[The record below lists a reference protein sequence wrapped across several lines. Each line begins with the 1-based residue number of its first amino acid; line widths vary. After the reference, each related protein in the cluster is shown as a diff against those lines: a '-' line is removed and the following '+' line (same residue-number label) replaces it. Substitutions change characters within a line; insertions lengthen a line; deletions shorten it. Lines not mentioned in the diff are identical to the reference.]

1 MDFPLKVGSPAGAG
15 CFGFRWRAGPAAAA
29 SPARPS
35 QAGCSLRSSTHGS
48 FTLSLKGNTDAFFVG
63 IINAELAKTEVLRCS
78 FFLKFRF
85 SEIADLRASLL
96 GMTLTVLHGKY
107 LPLSD

>member
-78 FFLKFRF
+78 FFLN
-85 SEIADLRASLL
+85 L
-96 GMTLTVLHGKY
+96 GFQR
-107 LPLSD
+107 